1 MTVARA
7 LRAVVRINL
16 LLLALVSSYQIRLF
30 AVQNYGRVIHEF
42 DPWFNYRA
50 AEYLKANGAER
61 FFKWF
66 DHTVWYP
73 LGRPVGTTIY
83 PGMQFA
89 AVWIW
94 QILKMAQVEMSLHDV
109 CVFIPAWLLQE
120 VISVH
125 LSCVYPSFTHPL
137 PLVSVVAFELSQ
149 PTALTGSYISA

>member
-1 MTVARA
+1 MSLSQAA
-7 LRAVVRINL
+7 LAVMRINL
-16 LLLALVSSYQIRLF
+16 LVVSLASAYNIRLY

-50 AEYLKANGAER
+50 AEYLAEHGTER

-94 QILKMAQVEMSLHDV
+94 RILEFLQQEMSLHDV
-109 CVFIPAWLLQE
+109 CVFIPAWFGVASTVFVGLLDRGTS
-120 VISVH
+120 SVM
-125 LSCVYPSFTHPL
+125 
-137 PLVSVVAFELSQ
+137 
-149 PTALTGSYISA
+149 